1 MYFKCLLMRFLSI
14 LRNQQMTDF
23 KIVVNGNDKM
33 SGNARVNLLRRS
45 TIKFHLLHN
54 TCTNNSSVRITKDF
68 F

>member
-23 KIVVNGNDKM
+23 KILVNGHDKM

-45 TIKFHLLHN
+45 TIKA
-54 TCTNNSSVRITKDF
+54 SSVT
-68 F
+68 